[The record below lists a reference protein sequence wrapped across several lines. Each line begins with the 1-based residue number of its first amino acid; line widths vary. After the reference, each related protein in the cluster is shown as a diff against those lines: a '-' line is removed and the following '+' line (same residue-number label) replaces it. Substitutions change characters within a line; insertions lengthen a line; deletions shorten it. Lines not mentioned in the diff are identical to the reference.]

1 MTLNSVIFYVC
12 KLSKNDYRVKNI
24 NRYPSFRLVTQQTF
38 FLTHSLALAMLQAF
52 REF

>member
-12 KLSKNDYRVKNI
+12 KLSGNDYRGAYYLK
-24 NRYPSFRLVTQQTF
+24 FGLVTQQTF